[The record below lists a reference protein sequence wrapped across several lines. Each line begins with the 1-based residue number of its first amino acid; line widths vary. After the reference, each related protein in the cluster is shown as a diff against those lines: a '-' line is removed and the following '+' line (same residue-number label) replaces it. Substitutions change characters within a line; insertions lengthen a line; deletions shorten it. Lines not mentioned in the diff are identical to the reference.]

1 MQVNIYMYYIS
12 TFQGLEYI
20 HKSAV
25 KQHGNLKSSNCVI
38 DSRWVCKLTDF
49 GLQKLKTPLHLQV
62 EEIGEHAAYARMYNM
77 HCSDAITPLTLPL
90 SKMIT
95 MWNWGNFVNP
105 YKGNVL
111 LH

>member
-1 MQVNIYMYYIS
+1 MQANIYMYYTP

-62 EEIGEHAAYARMYNM
+62 EEIGEHAAYARMYHM
-77 HCSDAITPLTLPL
+77 HYLGHYNSVYITVV
-90 SKMIT
+90 K
-95 MWNWGNFVNP
+95 N
-105 YKGNVL
+105 YKNGEL
-111 LH
+111 QKLC

>member
-1 MQVNIYMYYIS
+1 MQVNIYMYYTS

-49 GLQKLKTPLHLQV
+49 GLQKVKTPLHLQV
-62 EEIGEHAAYARMYNM
+62 EEIGEHAAYARMYHM
-77 HCSDAITPLTLPL
+77 HCLGHFNSTYIT
-90 SKMIT
+90 
-95 MWNWGNFVNP
+95 FVKNDN
-105 YKGNVL
+105 KVEL
-111 LH
+111 RKRC